1 MSAPPT
7 TNGHAA
13 PGHPVRRDP
22 APELVVVDHDRR
34 RAAVV
39 VEIVVPV
46 HDEEND
52 LAASVRRLDSYLQT
66 DFPYRYVITVADNAS
81 TDRTWEI
88 AQQLAAQSPRVRAV
102 RLDRKGR
109 GRALKTVWSL
119 SAAPVVAYMDVDLS
133 TDLRA
138 LLPLVAP
145 LITGHSDVAI
155 GTRLARSSRVVRGP
169 RRTVISKSYNLVL
182 RGTLAV
188 SFSDAQCGFKALRA
202 DAAARLLPLVEDPNW
217 FFDTELLVLAQRA
230 GLRIHEVPVDWVDDP
245 DSRVDIIATARED
258 LAGIVRLGRGLVTGQ
273 LPIQRL
279 RAELAARTDLPSAMP
294 GVPRRL
300 TGQLVRFGIVGV
312 LSTLAYLV
320 VFLALRSVAPAQ
332 VANLAALLL
341 TAVANTATNRR
352 LTFGIIGRS
361 GAIKHHLG
369 GLAAFG
375 IGLLLTSGA
384 LALLHLVEPNPTR
397 VVEVSV
403 LVVANGIATLV
414 RFVALRRL
422 MDRPVVRAG
431 DAVSAEP

>member
-1 MSAPPT
+1 
-7 TNGHAA
+7 
-13 PGHPVRRDP
+13 
-22 APELVVVDHDRR
+22 
-34 RAAVV
+34 
-39 VEIVVPV
+39 
-46 HDEEND
+46 
-52 LAASVRRLDSYLQT
+52 
-66 DFPYRYVITVADNAS
+66 
-81 TDRTWEI
+81 
-88 AQQLAAQSPRVRAV
+88 
-102 RLDRKGR
+102 
-109 GRALKTVWSL
+109 
-119 SAAPVVAYMDVDLS
+119 
-133 TDLRA
+133 
-138 LLPLVAP
+138 
-145 LITGHSDVAI
+145 
-155 GTRLARSSRVVRGP
+155 
-169 RRTVISKSYNLVL
+169 
-182 RGTLAV
+182 
-188 SFSDAQCGFKALRA
+188 
-202 DAAARLLPLVEDPNW
+202 
-217 FFDTELLVLAQRA
+217 
-230 GLRIHEVPVDWVDDP
+230 
-245 DSRVDIIATARED
+245 
-258 LAGIVRLGRGLVTGQ
+258 
-273 LPIQRL
+273 
-279 RAELAARTDLPSAMP
+279 MP

-361 GAIKHHLG
+361 GVIKHHLG

-403 LVVANGIATLV
+403 LVVANAIATLV